1 MYVCIELPRTI
12 GKCNEITQVSID
24 FCEIGSA
31 FMNALQLI
39 EVTSRAGCVHLML
52 VVLMV

>member
-1 MYVCIELPRTI
+1 MVNEIT
-12 GKCNEITQVSID
+12 GNEITQVSID

-39 EVTSRAGCVHLML
+39 EVTRRAGCVQLML